1 MEIFLLV
8 LMFAAFFALVM
19 WLKIPVGISLAMTS
33 VMIAVAAGY
42 IQLDLIEHLVNGMF
56 GYLDVSLVLIT
67 AMIFMKAMEKNG
79 LLQALTKDLILKFGR
94 SPLMLLIVITILIMF
109 PGAIT
114 GSCSASVLS
123 TGVLLAPLLMELNMP
138 RHIVGAI
145 ITMAA
150 VYGMIAPPVNI
161 VAMIIGAGMDVPYIG
176 FDFVLLLITLPLA
189 IISTLYLGYRYACKA
204 DLEKIIEKFKNQQT
218 ESGFLLYLPLIIMM
232 VLMIGPKAFPKTI
245 PDPGL
250 PLTFCIATTLVMFT
264 GKKFSVPQVAK
275 QGIGEILPIVSLL
288 IGVGMLIEVM
298 TLTGL
303 RGYIVVNMLS
313 IPSYFMLL
321 GMAICL
327 PAFGGISVFGSAS
340 VLGVPFALALLGS
353 NQIITISA
361 LSLISAMGS
370 FMPPVALTPVVTAQ
384 IIGEPNYG
392 KIVRACWVPIF
403 LATIIGILMIQF
415 AEPIAKLVL

>member
-1 MEIFLLV
+1 MEIVLLIV
-8 LMFAAFFALVM
+8 MFAAFFALVM
-19 WLKIPVGISLAMTS
+19 WRKLPVGISLALTS
-33 VMIAVAAGY
+33 ILLAVAGGHL
-42 IQLDLIEHLVNGMF
+42 QLGLIEHLVNGMF

-79 LLQALTKDLILKFGR
+79 LLKRLTKDLVLQVGR
-94 SPLMLLIVITILIMF
+94 SPLLLLIVITLLIMF

-123 TGVLLAPLLMELNMP
+123 TGVLLAPLLIELNMP

-161 VAMIIGAGMDVPYIG
+161 IAMIIGAGMDVPYIG
-176 FDFVLLLITLPLA
+176 FDFLLLLITVPLA
-189 IISTLYLGYRYACKA
+189 IISNIYLGYRYVGKA
-204 DLEKIIEKFKNQQT
+204 DLNGIVEKFRNQQT
-218 ESGFLLYLPLIIMM
+218 QSGWLIYIPLIIMM
-232 VLMIGPKAFPKTI
+232 VLMIGPKAWPQII

-250 PLTFCIATTLVMFT
+250 PLTFCLATLLVMVT
-264 GKKFSVPQVAK
+264 GERFSLLQVAK

-313 IPSYFMLL
+313 IPAYFMLL
-321 GMAICL
+321 GIAVCL

-353 NQIITISA
+353 NQIVTITA
-361 LSLISAMGS
+361 LSLIAAMGS
-370 FMPPVALTPVVTAQ
+370 FMPPVALTPVIAAQ
-384 IIGEPNYG
+384 VIGEPSYG
-392 KIVRACWVPIF
+392 KIVKACWVPIL
-403 LATIIGILMIQF
+403 LATIIGIVMIQF